1 MCMPTDTLN
10 DKLEE
15 DKGVLRVR
23 QRLIERF
30 GKVKMRMKYRDAH
43 VYIFPKWIMDF
54 AAKNERFDS
63 ISEDVLGWWA
73 KSRWQES
80 LIPKLGLDEVLAPH
94 QPPSNEMDD
103 NDEEDEIDAVTL
115 SSTKPPPHRPHP
127 LHNPL
132 LPSQPASAPPPP
144 NPISPSSQPSIP
156 PILAYIHPNPTSP
169 TPHPT
174 TQPLI
179 RRGHPTTPLRARP
192 QNPPTA
198 SLGAQSRISAED
210 CLIAE
215 NVRVGGRCNF
225 RETVVGANCEIG
237 SMVRLTRCVLME
249 GCVVG
254 DGVVLSGG
262 GGEGQQQQQQQQVE
276 VVAGEKKGGRAGGKK
291 KGGEGDGAEE
301 GKTRLTDCEIAPNF
315 VVEAGTEAKGE
326 KLMAFDTE
334 DLSEEDDE
342 EGEDGGEGSEM
353 EM

>member
-1 MCMPTDTLN
+1 DT
-10 DKLEE
+10 
-15 DKGVLRVR
+15 
-23 QRLIERF
+23 
-30 GKVKMRMKYRDAH
+30 
-43 VYIFPKWIMDF
+43 
-54 AAKNERFDS
+54 
-63 ISEDVLGWWA
+63 
-73 KSRWQES
+73 
-80 LIPKLGLDEVLAPH
+80 
-94 QPPSNEMDD
+94 
-103 NDEEDEIDAVTL
+103 
-115 SSTKPPPHRPHP
+115 PPHPF
-127 LHNPL
+127 
-132 LPSQPASAPPPP
+132 APDHK
-144 NPISPSSQPSIP
+144 
-156 PILAYIHPNPTSP
+156 IH
-169 TPHPT
+169 
-174 TQPLI
+174 
-179 RRGHPTTPLRARP
+179 
-192 QNPPTA
+192 PTA

-254 DGVVLSGG
+254 DGVVLSGCVVGRRARVEGMSGSG